1 MQRWWH
7 DQKAFQGSHLSA
19 HPGYMVLPFRSHLL
33 LVATQLRVDDV
44 FLWRLYSC
52 CMLRWVVMMYS
63 THVPFEKFGSIF
75 SVDFPQELLHPTQI
89 GSTVPQCQD
98 L

>member
-1 MQRWWH
+1 MQRRWH
-7 DQKAFQGSHLSA
+7 NQKAFQGSHLSA
-19 HPGYMVLPFRSHLL
+19 HTASMGLPFRSYLL
-33 LVATQLRVDDV
+33 LVATRLRVDDV
-44 FLWRLYSC
+44 FPWRLQGC
-52 CMLRWVVMMYS
+52 CMLRWVMMMYS

-89 GSTVPQCQD
+89 GSAVPQCQD